1 MADRR
6 DADYMGRAINAADAS
21 RLITPPN
28 PWVGAAVASTTAVY
42 TGATSHYGGPHAE
55 INALNDAGD
64 DARGATLYSTL
75 EPCCHQGQTGPC
87 TEAIIAA
94 GISRV
99 VIALTDPD
107 PQVAGKG
114 IDRLREAGIEV
125 DVGVGA
131 ARVERQLRPYLHHR
145 RTGRP
150 LVVLKL
156 AATLDGFTAAPDRS
170 SKWITGP
177 EARADSHRLRAESD
191 AILVGAGTIRADD
204 PALTV
209 RDFAPIGIDGD
220 EIQPLRVVLGSAP
233 ADARAQ
239 PLLELSGDLD
249 DVLVDLAG
257 RGVLQLMVEGGAH
270 VAGAFH
276 REGLIDRYVIYMAP
290 ALFGGDDARPL
301 FAGPG
306 AATIDD
312 IWRGELVD
320 VRQLGTDVRLEMRP
334 IVARTRT
341 NPSA

>member
-21 RLITPPN
+21 RLIAPPN
-28 PWVGAAVASTTAVY
+28 PWVGAAIASGTAVF

-55 INALNDAGD
+55 INALAEAGEN
-64 DARGATLYSTL
+64 AKGATLYSTL
-75 EPCCHQGQTGPC
+75 EPCCHHGRTGPC
-87 TEAIIAA
+87 TDAIIEA
-94 GISRV
+94 GITRV
-99 VIALTDPD
+99 VVALTDPD
-107 PQVAGKG
+107 PLVAGKG
-114 IDRLREAGIEV
+114 LEQLRQAGIEV
-125 DVGVGA
+125 SVGVGA

-177 EARADSHRLRAESD
+177 EARSDSHRLRAESD

-209 RDFAPIGIDGD
+209 RDFAPLGIDGD

-233 ADARAQ
+233 DDARAQ
-239 PLLELSGDLD
+239 PLIELSGELD

-276 REGLIDRYVIYMAP
+276 QAGLIDRYVIYLAP

-306 AATIDD
+306 APTIAD
-312 IWRGELVD
+312 IWRGELID
-320 VRQLGTDVRLEMRP
+320 VRKLGNDVRIEMRP
-334 IVARTRT
+334 QA
-341 NPSA
+341 AD

>member
-6 DADYMGRAINAADAS
+6 DADYMGRAISAADAS
-21 RLITPPN
+21 RLIAPPN
-28 PWVGAAVASTTAVY
+28 PWVGAAIASGTAVF
-42 TGATSHYGGPHAE
+42 TGATSQFGGNHAE
-55 INALNDAGD
+55 INALAEAGD
-64 DARGATLYSTL
+64 DAQGATLYSTL
-75 EPCCHQGQTGPC
+75 EPCCHHGQTGPC
-87 TEAIIAA
+87 TEAIIDA
-94 GISRV
+94 GVRRV

-107 PQVAGKG
+107 PLVAGKG
-114 IDRLREAGIEV
+114 IERLREAGIEV
-125 DVGVGA
+125 DVGVGS

-191 AILVGAGTIRADD
+191 ALLVGAGTIRADD

-209 RDFAPIGIDGD
+209 RDFAPIGVDGD

-239 PLLELSGDLD
+239 PLLELGGELD

-257 RGVLQLMVEGGAH
+257 RGVLQLMVEGGAD

-276 REGLIDRYVIYMAP
+276 RQGLIDRYVLYIAP
-290 ALFGGDDARPL
+290 AFFGGDDARPL
-301 FAGPG
+301 FSGPG
-306 AATIDD
+306 APTMAD
-312 IWRGELVD
+312 IWRGEIID
-320 VRQLGTDVRLEMRP
+320 VRQLGPDVRIEMRP
-334 IVARTRT
+334 ETK
-341 NPSA
+341 

>member
-6 DADYMGRAINAADAS
+6 DADYMGRAINAAEAS
-21 RLITPPN
+21 RLIAPPN
-28 PWVGAAVASTTAVY
+28 PWVGAAIASGTTVY

-55 INALNDAGD
+55 INALLEAGD
-64 DARGATLYSTL
+64 DAAGATMYSTL
-75 EPCCHQGQTGPC
+75 EPCCHHGQTGPC

-99 VIALTDPD
+99 VVALTDPD
-107 PQVAGKG
+107 PLVAGKG
-114 IDRLREAGIEV
+114 IERLRQAGVEV

-150 LVVLKL
+150 FVVLKL

-233 ADARAQ
+233 PDARAQ
-239 PLLELSGDLD
+239 PLLQLEGELDAALIE
-249 DVLVDLAG
+249 LAG
-257 RGVLQLMVEGGAH
+257 RGVLQLMVEGGAN

-276 REGLIDRYVIYMAP
+276 RQGLVDRYVIYLAP

-301 FAGPG
+301 FAGAG

-312 IWRGELVD
+312 IWRGEIVD
-320 VRQLGTDVRLEMRP
+320 VRQLGPDVRIEMRP
-334 IVARTRT
+334 RR
-341 NPSA
+341 SA

>member
-6 DADYMGRAINAADAS
+6 DADYMGRAINVADAS
-21 RLITPPN
+21 RLIAPPN
-28 PWVGAAVASTTAVY
+28 PWVGAAIASGTAVF
-42 TGATSHYGGPHAE
+42 TGATSQYGGPHAE
-55 INALNDAGD
+55 INALAEAGE
-64 DARGATLYSTL
+64 DARGATMYTTL

-87 TEAIIAA
+87 TEAIINA
-94 GISRV
+94 GIARV
-99 VIALTDPD
+99 VIALADPD
-107 PQVAGKG
+107 PLVAGKG
-114 IDRLREAGIEV
+114 IERLRAAGIEV

-156 AATLDGFTAAPDRS
+156 AATVDGFTAAPDRS

-177 EARADSHRLRAESD
+177 EARSDSHRLRAESD
-191 AILVGAGTIRADD
+191 ALLVGAGTIRADD

-209 RDFAPIGIDGD
+209 RDFAPIGVDGD

-239 PLLELSGDLD
+239 PLIELSGELD

-276 REGLIDRYVIYMAP
+276 REGLIDRYVIYLAP

-301 FAGPG
+301 VSGPG
-306 AATIDD
+306 APTIGD
-312 IWRGELVD
+312 IWRGEIID
-320 VRQLGTDVRLEMRP
+320 VRQLGSDVRIEMCPR
-334 IVARTRT
+334 A
-341 NPSA
+341 N

>member
-21 RLITPPN
+21 RLIAPPN
-28 PWVGAAVASTTAVY
+28 PWVGAAIASGTAVF
-42 TGATSHYGGPHAE
+42 TGATSHFGGPHAE
-55 INALNDAGD
+55 INALAQAGD
-64 DARGATLYSTL
+64 DARGATMYTTL
-75 EPCCHQGQTGPC
+75 EPCCHDGKTGPC
-87 TEAIIAA
+87 TEAIIQA

-99 VIALTDPD
+99 VTALTDPD
-107 PQVAGKG
+107 PLVAGKG
-114 IDRLREAGIEV
+114 IARLREAGIEV
-125 DVGVGA
+125 AVGVGA

-150 LVVLKL
+150 FVVLKL

-177 EARADSHRLRAESD
+177 EARSDSHRLRAESD
-191 AILVGAGTIRADD
+191 ALLVGAGTIRADD

-233 ADARAQ
+233 DDARAQ
-239 PLLELSGDLD
+239 PLVELGGDLD

-276 REGLIDRYVIYMAP
+276 RQGLIDRYVIYLAP

-306 AATIDD
+306 APTIGD
-312 IWRGELVD
+312 IWRGEIVD
-320 VRQLGTDVRLEMRP
+320 VRQLGTDVRIEMRP
-334 IVARTRT
+334 RDQ
-341 NPSA
+341 